1 MKTRDKIIETAIQ
14 LFNEQ
19 GTKGVTTNHIAA
31 AVGISPGN
39 LYYHFRNKEDIIRAI
54 FEQMDAYGLE
64 QYQLVLDT
72 FQPGTLE
79 TMEQTFAMIQAYN
92 WRYRFFKRELTALI
106 MNDPLLKERFLHTHR
121 TMLTVIRQSN
131 DCSVATGTLK
141 PMPEKEMALFS
152 EEIWLVALFWL
163 NYLEVGGE
171 EVNDETLR
179 RGIDLLRNMVRP
191 HLTKKA
197 LAELAQR
204 EGTPLP
210 ETTKHKPSFL
220 PGFLRPPS

>member
-1 MKTRDKIIETAIQ
+1 MKTREKIIETALQ

-64 QYQLVLDT
+64 QYQIILAK

-92 WRYRFFKRELTALI
+92 WRYRFFKRELTSLI
-106 MNDPLLKERFLHTHR
+106 MNDPLLKERFLKTHH
-121 TMLTVIRQSN
+121 TMLAVIRQSN
-131 DCSVATGTLK
+131 DYSVATGTLK
-141 PMPEKEMALFS
+141 PMSEKEMTLFT
-152 EEIWLVALFWL
+152 EEIWLVTLFWL

-171 EVNDETLR
+171 EVNDETLK
-179 RGIDLLRNMVRP
+179 RGIDLLRNMIRP
-191 HLTKKA
+191 QLTKKA
-197 LAELAQR
+197 LAELAKR
-204 EGTPLP
+204 EG
-210 ETTKHKPSFL
+210 SN
-220 PGFLRPPS
+220 S

>member
-131 DCSVATGTLK
+131 DCSVASGTLK

-171 EVNDETLR
+171 EANDETLR

-210 ETTKHKPSFL
+210 ETKHKPSFL

>member
-1 MKTRDKIIETAIQ
+1 MKTRDKIIETALR

-64 QYQLVLDT
+64 QYQMILAK
-72 FQPGTLE
+72 FQPGSLE
-79 TMEQTFAMIQAYN
+79 TMEQTFVMIQAYN

-106 MNDPLLKERFLHTHR
+106 MNDPLLKERFLKTHH
-121 TMLTVIRQSN
+121 TMLAIIRQSN
-131 DCSVATGTLK
+131 DHSVATGTLK
-141 PMPEKEMALFS
+141 PMSEKEMSLFS
-152 EEIWLVALFWL
+152 EEIWLVTLFWL

-171 EVNDETLR
+171 EINDATLR
-179 RGIDLLRNMVRP
+179 RGIDLLRNLIRP
-191 HLTKKA
+191 QLTKKA
-197 LAELAQR
+197 LAELAKR
-204 EGTPLP
+204 E
-210 ETTKHKPSFL
+210 SDN
-220 PGFLRPPS
+220 S

>member
-64 QYQLVLDT
+64 QYRNILDK
-72 FQPGTLE
+72 FQPGSLE
-79 TMEQTFAMIQAYN
+79 TMEQTFVMIQSYN
-92 WRYRFFKRELTALI
+92 WRYRFFKRELTSLI
-106 MNDPLLKERFLHTHR
+106 MNDPLLKERFLRTHQ

-131 DCSVATGTLK
+131 DHSVATGTLR
-141 PMPEKEMALFS
+141 PLPEKEMTLFT
-152 EEIWLVALFWL
+152 EEIWLVTLFWL

-171 EVNDETLR
+171 EINDGTLR
-179 RGIDLLRNMVRP
+179 RGIDLLRNLIRP
-191 HLTKKA
+191 HLTAKA
-197 LAELAQR
+197 LAELAKR
-204 EGTPLP
+204 EG
-210 ETTKHKPSFL
+210 
-220 PGFLRPPS
+220 GGR

>member
-1 MKTRDKIIETAIQ
+1 MKTRDKIIETALQ

-64 QYQLVLDT
+64 QYQMILAK
-72 FQPGTLE
+72 FQPGSLE
-79 TMEQTFAMIQAYN
+79 TMEQTFVMIQAYN

-106 MNDPLLKERFLHTHR
+106 MNDPLLKERFLRTHH
-121 TMLTVIRQSN
+121 TMLAVIRQSN
-131 DCSVATGTLK
+131 DYSVATGTLT
-141 PMPEKEMALFS
+141 PMSEKEMALFT
-152 EEIWLVALFWL
+152 EEIWLVTLFWL

-179 RGIDLLRNMVRP
+179 RGIDLLRNMIRP
-191 HLTKKA
+191 QLTEKA
-197 LAELAQR
+197 LVELEKR
-204 EGTPLP
+204 EG
-210 ETTKHKPSFL
+210 SN
-220 PGFLRPPS
+220 S

>member
-179 RGIDLLRNMVRP
+179 RGIDLLRNMVIP